1 MHLLTQ
7 LFLSNDFLP
16 HGYCY
21 FWNRGLLWLHLV
33 SDTLIA
39 LAYFSIPITLVYF
52 VRKRRDLPFHW
63 IFLCFGVFIIACGAT
78 HLMEVWTLWHAN
90 YWLSGIVKAVTAL
103 ASVPTAVLLV
113 RLIPKALS
121 LPNPEDLRQMNDSLV
136 MRTAELARSNAELEA
151 ANMELEAFSYSVS
164 HDLRAPLRSI
174 DGFSLALVEDYAEKL
189 DARGTDY
196 LNRVRAATQCMGALI
211 DDLLNLSRVTR
222 SNLARQRVD
231 LSAMA
236 ESVAEGL
243 QRSHVHRAVEFVIED
258 GMTAEGDPRLLRL
271 VLENLIGN
279 SWKFTSKHPRSRI
292 EFGRQVSNGS
302 STYFVRDDGAGF
314 DPATAGRL
322 FGAFQRLHSTREFP
336 GTGIGLAT
344 VQRVIHRHGGRV
356 WAEGA
361 VEKGAVVY
369 FTLQSEQILAGGT
382 KWKRE

>member
-1 MHLLTQ
+1 
-7 LFLSNDFLP
+7 
-16 HGYCY
+16 
-21 FWNRGLLWLHLV
+21 V